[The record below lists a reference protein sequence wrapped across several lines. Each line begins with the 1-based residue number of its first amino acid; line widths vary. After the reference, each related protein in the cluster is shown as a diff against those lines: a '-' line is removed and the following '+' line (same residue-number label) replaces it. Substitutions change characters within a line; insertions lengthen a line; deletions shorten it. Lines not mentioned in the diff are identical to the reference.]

1 MKPLVIIPA
10 RAGSK
15 GLPGKNW
22 KMLNGKPLVQ
32 YTLEAALELFEP
44 AQICV
49 STDAPEVIQIAAQLG
64 IGVPFS
70 RPAHLATDE
79 ATSRDVILHAIDFW
93 NTRFYAPE
101 SVVFLQPTSPFRT
114 SEHIALA
121 MKQYTPQIDMVGGVK
136 QTKAKPYY
144 VLREEDDNGF
154 LQPSKIG
161 EFTRRQDCPMV
172 YELNGAI
179 YIINTRSI
187 TLEPISAFK
196 RVKKFLMDDYSSQDI
211 DDPLD
216 WIIAESMI
224 KKNKI

>member
-32 YTLEAALELFEP
+32 YTLEAALELFDP

-49 STDAPEVIQIAAQLG
+49 STDAPEVIQIAEQLG
-64 IGVPFS
+64 ISVPFS

-79 ATSRDVILHAIDFW
+79 ATSRDVILHALDFW
-93 NTRFYAPE
+93 NERFYAPE

-114 SEHIALA
+114 SGHIALA
-121 MKQYTPQIDMVGGVK
+121 MKQYTPQIDMVVGVK
-136 QTKAKPYY
+136 QTKANPYY
-144 VLREEDDNGF
+144 VLREEDENGF

-179 YIINTRSI
+179 YVFN
-187 TLEPISAFK
+187 PISLKALPIQKFE
-196 RVKKFLMDDYSSQDI
+196 RTVKFEMDEISSHDI
-211 DDPLD
+211 DDDID
-216 WIIAESMI
+216 WIVAEFLTL
-224 KKNKI
+224 KNK